1 MAKIEMLIKLEID
14 IDILKVAFDLKEIN
28 LN

>member
-1 MAKIEMLIKLEID
+1 MAKIDMLIKLEID